1 MKKFNF
7 FFVSLLSAF
16 SVSAHT
22 VADFENL
29 TLPTDTFW
37 DGSDLSGGFSSGNA
51 YFLNDYSTAFSSW
64 SGFTHS
70 NVTDTI
76 TPGYLNQYAAITG
89 SGYAGSANYA
99 IADEYG
105 NAKVKLTG
113 NASGKLVKGF
123 YITNTTY
130 AYLSLKNGD
139 QFAKKFGGATG
150 TDPDWFRLT
159 ALGWLNGAMKQ
170 QSVEFYLAD
179 FRSADS
185 TQDYIIKDWTWFD
198 LQPLGDID
206 SLVFQL
212 ASSDTASGFMNTPAY
227 FALDNFTTADAA
239 YEAPVA
245 YDDQVTTTYLNDT
258 IINVLGNDTNL
269 IAGPITVQLIG
280 SPLILGATD
289 TVIDNKIYYQP
300 GIGIVATDT
309 LYYRVCDALG
319 ACDTAQ
325 VLVNVTIINS
335 MNDVTEVITN
345 VYPNPFSQFTIVQSS
360 ENIQSVQLYDL
371 SGSLIRNI
379 QVNGSNNLQ
388 IATVDISAGIYFLK
402 IVSGSSIITKRIVK
416 Q

>member
-1 MKKFNF
+1 MKKFNL

-16 SVSAHT
+16 SVSAQT

-64 SGFTHS
+64 SGFTYS

-280 SPLILGATD
+280 SPLIPGATD